1 MFSILIEKRVGVEKM
16 CINTCQNDNFR
27 SHSCRKIVLSTLVL
41 RYTSVKLIFTYFLL
55 ITIRFVHLIETTMS
69 SLLIN
74 SLSFSN
80 ILFFGP

>member
-16 CINTCQNDNFR
+16 CINTCQNDNFL
-27 SHSCRKIVLSTLVL
+27 SHSYRKIVLSTLVL
-41 RYTSVKLIFTYFLL
+41 RYTFVKLIFTYFLL
-55 ITIRFVHLIETTMS
+55 IISFVHLIETTTS